1 MTFIIYQFFRN
12 NCTSWLF
19 KCAIKEN
26 VTNKLNLVLTHFI
39 HTHTHTMRAIRWG
52 RWEENTS
59 RNRQHYQTNAK
70 NPGNTFYVVSL
81 LSFFPLRL
89 SELYLS
95 ESEFYLLRLDCPRQ
109 LFILWQRS
117 KLKINIF
124 YVARAT
130 HKIGMT
136 KICLA
141 LMKIVCRAEWF
152 VGEREHNAHTHR
164 QTQAHM
170 DVHVYLWCRN
180 KCTCRT
186 RTYQPNKIKPKW
198 KHAWFHS
205 HNTDAAS
212 DKGKKKKLSSNFQF
226 QPHTVV

>member
-39 HTHTHTMRAIRWG
+39 HTYTMRAIRWG
-52 RWEENTS
+52 RWEENPS

-70 NPGNTFYVVSL
+70 DPGNTFYVVSL

-117 KLKINIF
+117 KLKINICLRCASNSQNWNDKDLF
-124 YVARAT
+124 GTDENSMPCRMICWRKRAQPTHTDRHRHIWMFTYTFDAVISAHVAHAHINR
-130 HKIGMT
+130 T
-136 KICLA
+136 KLNRNENMHGFIL
-141 LMKIVCRAEWF
+141 I
-152 VGEREHNAHTHR
+152 
-164 QTQAHM
+164 TQ
-170 DVHVYLWCRN
+170 
-180 KCTCRT
+180 
-186 RTYQPNKIKPKW
+186 
-198 KHAWFHS
+198 
-205 HNTDAAS
+205 NTDHRRS
-212 DKGKKKKLSSNFQF
+212 ER
-226 QPHTVV
+226 